1 MIRKLLVGSVLV
13 AMATACSDSTGP
25 EDFNAPA
32 VQQQAEQVLAA
43 FTDNPALLAL
53 TAITSTTT
61 PFAAARTAVGLMP
74 GSPTDPSTAV
84 RLQRLGQSVLSLGV
98 SSPQAL
104 FPANLLGKT
113 FVYNPD
119 SAKYVVDPAR
129 TDAPTDGVRLALYAV
144 NPVTSLPL
152 VPLQEVGSLDLHDV
166 STPSSDAV
174 QIVATVGTVTYL
186 DYTASAS
193 VGTSSATL
201 GAAGYLSNGTE
212 RLDFDLSLAV
222 TQTSITVDYLL
233 EAGDNSIRLVDVLTQ
248 GSESVTLT
256 ISDGTNSVVMQVS
269 GTTNG
274 WTGDIRYNGSVA
286 VTIGGTPEAPTFTRW
301 DGTPLTQAEIAALGG
316 IVESILIV
324 FDGMDNLLGPA
335 LIVLALGNA

>member
-25 EDFNAPA
+25 EDFSAPA
-32 VQQQAEQVLAA
+32 IQQQAEQVLAA
-43 FTDNPALLAL
+43 FSNNQALLAMA
-53 TAITSTTT
+53 AITSTTT

-84 RLQRLGQSVLSLGV
+84 RLQRLGRSVLSLGV
-98 SSPQAL
+98 SSPLAL
-104 FPANLLGKT
+104 FPVDMLGKT

-129 TDAPTDGVRLALYAV
+129 TDAPTDGVRLVLYAV
-144 NPVTSLPL
+144 NPVTHAPL

-166 STPSSDAV
+166 STASADAV

-193 VGTSSATL
+193 VGTTSATL

-212 RLDFDLSLAV
+212 RLDFNLSLAV
-222 TQTSITVDYLL
+222 TSTSITVDYLL

-248 GSESVTLT
+248 GSENVTLT
-256 ISDGTNSVVMQVS
+256 ISDGTNAVVMHVS
-269 GTTNG
+269 GTTTG
-274 WTGDIRYNGSVA
+274 WTGDIRYNGDVA

-301 DGTPLTQAEIAALGG
+301 DGTPLTEAEIAALGG

-324 FDGMDNLLGPA
+324 FDGMDSLLGPA